1 MNYSLLKLWSQ
12 TMAEYRPQIE
22 AVTRHKQT
30 VGLCFKDGRVLSFV
44 LRPNDSFPVLL
55 PSGESSG
62 EPLWNQ
68 LRHAQVQRIWL
79 DPSDRILYLEIRQ
92 TDIYQEVR
100 DWQLIAELCPPRPNI
115 ILCEIQNGKPVV
127 MDALHKYSLADN
139 PARQILPR
147 LEYQAPQ
154 TSWSPSQTD
163 LRPPFTL
170 KVPESADELRFDD
183 VNSYFLAYYTHV
195 IVAGEERERVRR
207 QTAFWKKAI
216 DKLEKKL
223 AKQRLELL
231 SAEAMETW
239 KLYAEVIKYNLG
251 QINKGQTSLESVNYY
266 DPNMASVLVPLREDL
281 SPAQNMDL
289 YLKRYKKAR
298 TGLEVITRHIADGE
312 TELRHLQGVLA
323 RVEAGEELDFIV
335 DGPKSSKSGH
345 EKLSILDKL
354 LRIRISEEFEIVI
367 GRKASENDFISTQLG
382 RPHDWWFH
390 TRIYRGAHVLLRC
403 LKKTDPPPELK
414 SLCCRLAAWYS
425 KARSSSNVPVDFTQV
440 RYLRKPRRS
449 APGFITYTDHQTAFV
464 EPLETRKAREE
475 LGL

>member
-1 MNYSLLKLWSQ
+1 M
-12 TMAEYRPQIE
+12 
-22 AVTRHKQT
+22 
-30 VGLCFKDGRVLSFV
+30 
-44 LRPNDSFPVLL
+44 
-55 PSGESSG
+55 
-62 EPLWNQ
+62 
-68 LRHAQVQRIWL
+68 
-79 DPSDRILYLEIRQ
+79 
-92 TDIYQEVR
+92 
-100 DWQLIAELCPPRPNI
+100 
-115 ILCEIQNGKPVV
+115 
-127 MDALHKYSLADN
+127 
-139 PARQILPR
+139 
-147 LEYQAPQ
+147 
-154 TSWSPSQTD
+154 
-163 LRPPFTL
+163 
-170 KVPESADELRFDD
+170 
-183 VNSYFLAYYTHV
+183 

-312 TELRHLQGVLA
+312 TELMHLQGVLA

-425 KARSSSNVPVDFTQV
+425 KARSSSTVPVDFTQV